1 MKYSLTC
8 NINLRKRLLL
18 AAAALVLAVPL
29 LVAPTSRASAEALDV
44 DGADT
49 SAADPIH
56 TCGSAP
62 ADKDGSSWGK
72 YFKVNGVNI
81 RKSPSTAS
89 KICAQGQKS
98 HVVDYHCWTRGSDG
112 STWTFVRDA
121 TTHYAGWV
129 RDSLLKNNGSYV
141 HC

>member
-1 MKYSLTC
+1 MKHSLIF
-8 NINLRKRLLL
+8 NINLSKRLLSV
-18 AAAALVLAVPL
+18 AAALFLAVPL
-29 LVAPTSRASAEALDV
+29 VAMATPRAGAEPLDV
-44 DGADT
+44 VGADT
-49 SAADPIH
+49 NVADPIR

-62 ADKDGSSWGK
+62 ADKDGSSWGR

-81 RKSPSTAS
+81 RKSPSTSS
-89 KICAQGQKS
+89 KVCAQGQKS

-112 STWTFVRDA
+112 RTWTFLRDA

-129 RDSLLKNNGSYV
+129 RDDLLKNNGSHV